1 MLFRLVQPVKRSG
14 SSKAQFQKRI
24 PEDLRDRIA
33 GRKLV
38 VPIGGEFIA
47 LTVSPKAASIR
58 FSLRTS
64 DPSET
69 KIRHAE
75 ALAYLEGVFGSL

>member
-1 MLFRLVQPVKRSG
+1 MLFRLVQPVRRSG
-14 SSKAQFQKRI
+14 SSKGQLQKRI

-38 VPIGGEFIA
+38 VPIGSEFVSM
-47 LTVSPKAASIR
+47 TVPAKAASIR

-64 DPSET
+64 DPSEI
-69 KIRHAE
+69 KIRHA
-75 ALAYLEGVFGSL
+75 GRVP